1 MYPPLLLALQVPG
14 SLSSV
19 AIGAGSSFLELIS
32 SSTMNAPVRI
42 FAALPA
48 AETDDKDKQQGL
60 ELTCLNKPVREVQVT
75 GVAEVS
81 CPADRAWLLV
91 SVTSTKDS
99 INEVTNSISRR
110 LEYISQTIRQ
120 HGVSEEDTTVRRTL
134 RRHAET
140 YTMDAE
146 IVVTF
151 SEFKK
156 MEHMCCVL
164 LEKLDKSVQ
173 VGTPRFF
180 HSAACLSELRLRA
193 SVSAV
198 ENAQQKASQIA
209 EMLGESLGATLLV
222 REEETKEWRNEEE
235 ATDGER
241 SLTHVPPLLPTATV
255 TSQVSVSFSFKDK
268 SRKKL

>member
-1 MYPPLLLALQVPG
+1 
-14 SLSSV
+14 
-19 AIGAGSSFLELIS
+19 
-32 SSTMNAPVRI
+32 MNAPVRI

-48 AETDDKDKQQGL
+48 AETDGKDKQQGL
-60 ELTCLNKPVREVQVT
+60 EVTCLNKPVREVQVT

-110 LEYISQTIRQ
+110 LEYIFQTIRQ
-120 HGVSEEDTTVRRTL
+120 HGVSEEHRTVRRTL
-134 RRHAET
+134 RRHAEA
-140 YTMDAE
+140 YAMDAE
-146 IVVTF
+146 ILVTF

-156 MEHMCCVL
+156 MEQTCCVL

-180 HSAACLSELRLRA
+180 HSAACLSELRCLQLQT
-193 SVSAV
+193 V
-198 ENAQQKASQIA
+198 ENAQQKASKIA
-209 EMLGESLGATLLV
+209 QLLGESLGATLLV

-235 ATDGER
+235 ATGGER
-241 SLTHVPPLLPTATV
+241 SSTHLLPLLPTATA
-255 TSQVSVSFSFKDK
+255 TSQVSVSFSFRDK

>member
-1 MYPPLLLALQVPG
+1 
-14 SLSSV
+14 
-19 AIGAGSSFLELIS
+19 
-32 SSTMNAPVRI
+32 MNAPVRI
-42 FAALPA
+42 FAAVPA
-48 AETDDKDKQQGL
+48 AETDGKDKQQGL
-60 ELTCLNKPVREVQVT
+60 EVTCLNKPVREVQVT

-110 LEYISQTIRQ
+110 LEYIFQTIRQ
-120 HGVSEEDTTVRRTL
+120 HGVGEEHRTVRRTL
-134 RRHAET
+134 RRHAEA
-140 YTMDAE
+140 YAMDAE
-146 IVVTF
+146 ILVTF

-156 MEHMCCVL
+156 MEQTCCVL

-180 HSAACLSELRLRA
+180 HSAACLSELRCLQLQT
-193 SVSAV
+193 V
-198 ENAQQKASQIA
+198 ENAQQKASKIA
-209 EMLGESLGATLLV
+209 QLLGESLGATLLV

-235 ATDGER
+235 ATGGER
-241 SLTHVPPLLPTATV
+241 SSTHLLPLLPTATA
-255 TSQVSVSFSFKDK
+255 TSQVSVSFSFRDK